1 MGGAA
6 LRRAVRG
13 RGRGFCRVDVGV
25 GVGVGAGA
33 GATATA
39 AQAPDRSAAAILD
52 CVLCAASVQTAHGCR
67 LEWRCPVQPELR
79 CWYRRCAS
87 GTLVV

>member
-6 LRRAVRG
+6 LRGAVRG
-13 RGRGFCRVDVGV
+13 RGRGGGCRVDVGV
-25 GVGVGAGA
+25 GAGAGA

-39 AQAPDRSAAAILD
+39 AQAPDLSAAAILD
-52 CVLCAASVQTAHGCR
+52 CVACAASVHGAHGCC